1 LAESASRAFEF
12 CKQNATKPEKFY
24 ELFQET
30 LSKECDRVKALP
42 PNEQANYIGQLTG
55 TVLAALVGVRMSRD
69 LLSSNTVR
77 IRQNHSAIEAL
88 AVKRGIRKIAD
99 VRDWDD
105 LEAYVR
111 TIDRVRMRDGMNGEE
126 LGRMVSSIRNGKD
139 ASLVSKLPNAGGIRA
154 KAKEI
159 IEHGGYVPEKTGL
172 RAEIRRMNSV
182 NVVDFSAD

>member
-1 LAESASRAFEF
+1 MSESASRAFEF

-24 ELFQET
+24 ELFEET
-30 LSKECDRVKALP
+30 LAKECDRVKALP
-42 PNEQANYIGQLTG
+42 SGEQAQYIGQLTG
-55 TVLAALVGVRMSRD
+55 TVLAALAGVRMSRD

-77 IRQNHSAIEAL
+77 IRQNHSVAEAL
-88 AVKRGIRKIAD
+88 AVKRGIKKIAD

-126 LGRMVSSIRNGKD
+126 LARMVSSIRNGHD
-139 ASLVSKLPNAGGIRA
+139 PSLVSKLPNAGGIRA

-159 IEHGGYVPEKTGL
+159 IENGGYVSDKTGF
-172 RAEIRRMNSV
+172 RAEIQRVNSV
-182 NVVDFSAD
+182 NVIDF